1 MKFNLF
7 VLMAGIIVLFASCQ
21 PKSKTKE
28 NLAPNVHKITAK
40 EVIQSSNY
48 TYIRADEDGK
58 ESWLAIAKQE
68 VETGKSYYY
77 EPNIEMTD
85 FTSKELKRT
94 FKSIM
99 FVSKFSGMPILAQE
113 KNAIAEMPKGKQP
126 AVAKEGIKVTPAEGG
141 ITIAQLYANKD
152 NYSGK
157 TIKIKGEV
165 VKYNPEIMGKN
176 WLHLQD
182 GTKSNA
188 DFDIT
193 ITTTDV
199 VKVGDV
205 VTFEGVV
212 ALKKDFGA
220 GYFYEV
226 IVEDGKLVK

>member
-7 VLMAGIIVLFASCQ
+7 VLTAGIIVLFASCQ

-68 VETGKSYYY
+68 VETGKSFYY

-85 FTSKELKRT
+85 FTSKELKKT

-99 FVSKFSGMPILAQE
+99 FVSKFSEMPILAQE
-113 KNAIAEMPKGKQP
+113 QNAVAEMPKGKQA
-126 AVAKEGIKVTPAEGG
+126 AVAKEGIKIDPVSGG
-141 ITIAQLYANKD
+141 ITIAQLYSNKD
-152 NYSGK
+152 SYSGK
-157 TIKIKGEV
+157 TVKIKGEV

>member
-68 VETGKSYYY
+68 VETGKSYYF

-94 FKSIM
+94 FKTIM
-99 FVSKFSGMPILAQE
+99 FVSKFSGTPILAQE
-113 KNAIAEMPKGKQP
+113 TNAVADMPKGKQ
-126 AVAKEGIKVTPAEGG
+126 AAIAKEGIKIDPVAGG
-141 ITIAQLYANKD
+141 ITVAQLYANKD
-152 NYSGK
+152 ANSGK
-157 TIKIKGEV
+157 TVKIKGEV

-176 WLHLQD
+176 WVHLQD
-182 GTKSNA
+182 GTKNNA

-193 ITTTDV
+193 ITTADV

-205 VTFEGVV
+205 VTLRGGGCTEKRFWSRIFLRGNH
-212 ALKKDFGA
+212 
-220 GYFYEV
+220 
-226 IVEDGKLVK
+226 